1 MFLHCQS
8 HISETHEE
16 VKLVKELF
24 PESESYTD
32 VYRKHNLLTDKVST
46 LLPAHNQTFL
56 HKTLYKYLQ
65 PLTLLMMGWFTDSDG
80 PRVPPQWWRV
90 GSVQRDWSLF
100 VPLSQFQLF
109 VSTLWFLE
117 PYLTKS
123 HEIKSMKFYIMN
135 EFDCHLSLSPS
146 IQVVQWSVKCPQRP
160 ETQSKVGAGN
170 RWESR
175 ASVNTVLILQTD
187 QFTP

>member
-46 LLPAHNQTFL
+46 LLPAHDRTFL

-135 EFDCHLSLSPS
+135 EFDCHLSLSHHLS
-146 IQVVQWSVKCPQRP
+146 RLCSGVLNVRNVLKHKVKLGLGTGGRAEQVW
-160 ETQSKVGAGN
+160 TQ
-170 RWESR
+170 
-175 ASVNTVLILQTD
+175 
-187 QFTP
+187 F